1 MNIEKVKEKIKGA
14 ITNIRKIDKDYIL
27 IGIIIIAV
35 SVFVVLNIGKVTEF
49 NKEEKENT
57 TINANVEESKNDKEE
72 KENKE
77 NKENKEESKE
87 MGTGIFVHIDGW
99 IQNPGVY
106 EIKENDRVNA
116 IIEKA
121 GGLKEGASIKSI
133 NLAARLSDGDKI
145 YIPNREEEKQI
156 ETTEV
161 KGNNTGT
168 VKTTK
173 NNKININKASI
184 TELKQITGIGESTAN
199 KIIDYREN
207 VGKFKKIEDLKE
219 VKGIGDSK
227 YESIKYKITI

>member
-14 ITNIRKIDKDYIL
+14 ITNIRKLDKDYIV

-35 SVFVVLNIGKVTEF
+35 IIFIVLNIGKVTEF

-57 TINANVEESKNDKEE
+57 TINASIEESKNDIEE

-77 NKENKEESKE
+77 EPKE

-106 EIKENDRVNA
+106 EIKENDRVNT

-156 ETTEV
+156 ETIEV

-168 VKTTK
+168 VKITK
-173 NNKININKASI
+173 NSKININKASI
-184 TELKQITGIGESTAN
+184 SELKQITGIGESTAN
-199 KIIDYREN
+199 KIIDYRDN
-207 VGKFKKIEDLKE
+207 VGKFKKIEDIKE

-227 YESIKYKITI
+227 YESIKDKITI

>member
-14 ITNIRKIDKDYIL
+14 ITNVRKLDKDYIV

-35 SVFVVLNIGKVTEF
+35 IIFIVLNIGKVTEF

-57 TINANVEESKNDKEE
+57 TINASIEESKNDIEE

-77 NKENKEESKE
+77 EPKE

-106 EIKENDRVNA
+106 EIKENDRVNT

-168 VKTTK
+168 VKITK
-173 NNKININKASI
+173 NSKININKASI
-184 TELKQITGIGESTAN
+184 SELKQITGIGESTAN
-199 KIIDYREN
+199 KIIDYRDN
-207 VGKFKKIEDLKE
+207 VGKFKKIEDIKE

-227 YESIKYKITI
+227 YESIKDKITI

>member
-14 ITNIRKIDKDYIL
+14 ITNIRKLDKDYIV

-35 SVFVVLNIGKVTEF
+35 IIFIVLNIGKVTEF

-57 TINANVEESKNDKEE
+57 TINASIEESKNDIEE

-77 NKENKEESKE
+77 ETKE

-106 EIKENDRVNA
+106 EIKENDRVNT

-156 ETTEV
+156 EITEV

-168 VKTTK
+168 VKITK

-184 TELKQITGIGESTAN
+184 SELKQITGIGESTAN
-199 KIIDYREN
+199 KIIDYRDN
-207 VGKFKKIEDLKE
+207 VGKFKKIEDIKE

-227 YESIKYKITI
+227 YESIKDKITI

>member
-14 ITNIRKIDKDYIL
+14 ITNIRKLDKDYIV

-35 SVFVVLNIGKVTEF
+35 IIFIVLNIGKVTEF

-57 TINANVEESKNDKEE
+57 TINASIEESKNDIEE

-77 NKENKEESKE
+77 EPKE

-106 EIKENDRVNA
+106 EIKENDRVNT

-168 VKTTK
+168 VKITK

-207 VGKFKKIEDLKE
+207 VGKFKKIEDIKE

-227 YESIKYKITI
+227 YESIKDKITI

>member
-14 ITNIRKIDKDYIL
+14 ITNVRKIDKDYIV

-35 SVFVVLNIGKVTEF
+35 IIFIVLNIGKVTEF

-57 TINANVEESKNDKEE
+57 TINASIEESKNDIEE
-72 KENKE
+72 KEI
-77 NKENKEESKE
+77 KENKEETKE

-106 EIKENDRVNA
+106 EIKENDRVNT

-168 VKTTK
+168 VKITK

-199 KIIDYREN
+199 KIIDYRDN
-207 VGKFKKIEDLKE
+207 VGKFKKIEDIKE

-227 YESIKYKITI
+227 YESIKDKITI

>member
-14 ITNIRKIDKDYIL
+14 ITNIRKLDKDYIV

-35 SVFVVLNIGKVTEF
+35 IIFIVLNIGKVTEF

-57 TINANVEESKNDKEE
+57 TINASIEESKNDIEE
-72 KENKE
+72 KEI
-77 NKENKEESKE
+77 KENKEETKE

-106 EIKENDRVNA
+106 EIKENDRVNT

-168 VKTTK
+168 VKITK
-173 NNKININKASI
+173 NSKININKASI
-184 TELKQITGIGESTAN
+184 SELKQITGIGESTAN
-199 KIIDYREN
+199 KIIDYRDN
-207 VGKFKKIEDLKE
+207 VGKFKKIEDIKK

-227 YESIKYKITI
+227 YESIKDKITI

>member
-57 TINANVEESKNDKEE
+57 TINANVEESKNDIEE

-106 EIKENDRVNA
+106 EIKENDRVNN

-227 YESIKYKITI
+227 YESIKDKITI

>member
-1 MNIEKVKEKIKGA
+1 MNIEKVKEKTKGA
-14 ITNIRKIDKDYIL
+14 ITNIRKLDKDYIV

-35 SVFVVLNIGKVTEF
+35 IVFIVLNIGKVTEF

-57 TINANVEESKNDKEE
+57 TINASIEESKNDIEE

-77 NKENKEESKE
+77 NKEEPKE

-106 EIKENDRVNA
+106 EIKENDRVNT

-168 VKTTK
+168 VKITK
-173 NNKININKASI
+173 NSKININKASI
-184 TELKQITGIGESTAN
+184 SELKQITGIGESTAN

-207 VGKFKKIEDLKE
+207 VGKFKKIEDIKE

-227 YESIKYKITI
+227 YESIKDKITI

>member
-14 ITNIRKIDKDYIL
+14 ITNIRKLDKDYIV

-35 SVFVVLNIGKVTEF
+35 IIFIVLNIGKVTEF

-57 TINANVEESKNDKEE
+57 TINASIEESKNDIEE

-77 NKENKEESKE
+77 ETKE

-106 EIKENDRVNA
+106 EIKENDRVNT

-168 VKTTK
+168 VKITK
-173 NNKININKASI
+173 NSKININKASI
-184 TELKQITGIGESTAN
+184 SELKQITGIGESTAN
-199 KIIDYREN
+199 KIIDYRDN
-207 VGKFKKIEDLKE
+207 VGKFKKIEDIKE

-227 YESIKYKITI
+227 YESIKDKITI

>member
-14 ITNIRKIDKDYIL
+14 ITNIRKLDKDYIV

-35 SVFVVLNIGKVTEF
+35 IIFIVLNIGKVTEF
-49 NKEEKENT
+49 NKGEKENT
-57 TINANVEESKNDKEE
+57 TINASIEESKNDIEE
-72 KENKE
+72 KEI
-77 NKENKEESKE
+77 KENKEETKE

-106 EIKENDRVNA
+106 EIKENDRVNT

-168 VKTTK
+168 VKITK
-173 NNKININKASI
+173 NSKININKASI

-199 KIIDYREN
+199 KIIDYRDN
-207 VGKFKKIEDLKE
+207 VGKFKKIEDIKE

-227 YESIKYKITI
+227 YESIKDKITI

>member
-14 ITNIRKIDKDYIL
+14 ITNIRKLDKDYIV

-35 SVFVVLNIGKVTEF
+35 IIFIVLNIGKVTEF

-57 TINANVEESKNDKEE
+57 TINASIEESKNDIEE

-77 NKENKEESKE
+77 EPKE

-106 EIKENDRVNA
+106 EIKENDRVNT

-168 VKTTK
+168 VKITK
-173 NNKININKASI
+173 NSKININKASI
-184 TELKQITGIGESTAN
+184 SELKQITGIGESTAN
-199 KIIDYREN
+199 KIIDYRDN
-207 VGKFKKIEDLKE
+207 VGKFKKIDDIKE

-227 YESIKYKITI
+227 YESIKDKITI

>member
-14 ITNIRKIDKDYIL
+14 ITNIRKLDKDYIV

-35 SVFVVLNIGKVTEF
+35 IIFIVLNIGKVTEF

-57 TINANVEESKNDKEE
+57 TINASIEESKNDIEE
-72 KENKE
+72 KEI
-77 NKENKEESKE
+77 KENKEETKE

-106 EIKENDRVNA
+106 EIKENDRVNT

-145 YIPNREEEKQI
+145 YIPNREKEKQI

-168 VKTTK
+168 VKITK
-173 NNKININKASI
+173 NSKININKASI
-184 TELKQITGIGESTAN
+184 SELKQITGIGESTAN
-199 KIIDYREN
+199 KIIDYRDN
-207 VGKFKKIEDLKE
+207 VGKFKKIEDIKE

-227 YESIKYKITI
+227 YESIKDKITI

>member
-14 ITNIRKIDKDYIL
+14 ITNIRKLDKDYIV

-35 SVFVVLNIGKVTEF
+35 IIFIVLNIGKVTEF
-49 NKEEKENT
+49 NKGEKENT
-57 TINANVEESKNDKEE
+57 TINTSIEESKNDIEE
-72 KENKE
+72 KEI
-77 NKENKEESKE
+77 KENKEEPKE
-87 MGTGIFVHIDGW
+87 KGTGIFVHIDGW

-106 EIKENDRVNA
+106 EIKENDRVNT

-168 VKTTK
+168 VKITK
-173 NNKININKASI
+173 NSKININKASI
-184 TELKQITGIGESTAN
+184 SELKQITGIGESTAN

-207 VGKFKKIEDLKE
+207 VGKFKKIEDIKE

-227 YESIKYKITI
+227 YESIKDKITI

>member
-14 ITNIRKIDKDYIL
+14 ITNVRKIDKDYIV

-35 SVFVVLNIGKVTEF
+35 IIFIVLNIGKVTEF

-57 TINANVEESKNDKEE
+57 TINASIEESKNDIEE
-72 KENKE
+72 KEI
-77 NKENKEESKE
+77 KENKEETKE

-106 EIKENDRVNA
+106 EIKENDRVNT

-156 ETTEV
+156 EITEV

-168 VKTTK
+168 VKITK
-173 NNKININKASI
+173 NSKININKASI
-184 TELKQITGIGESTAN
+184 SELKQITGIGESTAN
-199 KIIDYREN
+199 KIIDYRDN
-207 VGKFKKIEDLKE
+207 VGKFKKIEDIKE

-227 YESIKYKITI
+227 YESIKDKITI

>member
-14 ITNIRKIDKDYIL
+14 ITGIKKLDKDYIL
-27 IGIIIIAV
+27 IGIIIIV
-35 SVFVVLNIGKVTEF
+35 VTVFMILNIGKVTEF

-57 TINANVEESKNDKEE
+57 TINASIEESKNNIEE
-72 KENKE
+72 KEIKE
-77 NKENKEESKE
+77 NEEEQKEV
-87 MGTGIFVHIDGW
+87 GTGIFVHIDGW

-106 EIKENDRVNA
+106 EIKENDRVNT

-161 KGNNTGT
+161 KGNNTET
-168 VKTTK
+168 VKITK
-173 NNKININKASI
+173 NSKININKASI
-184 TELKQITGIGESTAN
+184 SELKQITGIGESTAN

-207 VGKFKKIEDLKE
+207 VGKFKKIEDIKE

-227 YESIKYKITI
+227 YESIKDKITI

>member
-14 ITNIRKIDKDYIL
+14 ITNIRKLDKDYIV

-35 SVFVVLNIGKVTEF
+35 IIFIVLNIGKVTEF

-57 TINANVEESKNDKEE
+57 TINPSIEESKNDIEE

-77 NKENKEESKE
+77 KKEEPKE

-106 EIKENDRVNA
+106 EIKENDRVNT

-168 VKTTK
+168 VKITK
-173 NNKININKASI
+173 NSKVNINKASI
-184 TELKQITGIGESTAN
+184 SELKQITGIGESTAN
-199 KIIDYREN
+199 KIIDYRDN
-207 VGKFKKIEDLKE
+207 VGKFKKIEDIKE

-227 YESIKYKITI
+227 YESIKDKITI

>member
-14 ITNIRKIDKDYIL
+14 ITNIRKLDKDYIV

-35 SVFVVLNIGKVTEF
+35 IIFIVLNIGKVTEF

-57 TINANVEESKNDKEE
+57 TINASIEESKNDIEE
-72 KENKE
+72 KEI
-77 NKENKEESKE
+77 KENKEESKE

-106 EIKENDRVNA
+106 EIKENDRVNT

-168 VKTTK
+168 VKITK
-173 NNKININKASI
+173 NSKININKASI
-184 TELKQITGIGESTAN
+184 SELKQITGIGESTAN
-199 KIIDYREN
+199 KIIDYRDN
-207 VGKFKKIEDLKE
+207 VGKFKKIEDIKE

-227 YESIKYKITI
+227 YESIKDKITI

>member
-14 ITNIRKIDKDYIL
+14 ITNIRKLDKDYIV

-35 SVFVVLNIGKVTEF
+35 IVFIVLNIGKVTEF

-57 TINANVEESKNDKEE
+57 TINPSIEESKNDIEE

-77 NKENKEESKE
+77 EPKE

-106 EIKENDRVNA
+106 EIKENDRVNT

-168 VKTTK
+168 VKITK
-173 NNKININKASI
+173 NSKININKASI
-184 TELKQITGIGESTAN
+184 SELKQITGIGESTAN
-199 KIIDYREN
+199 KIIDYRDN
-207 VGKFKKIEDLKE
+207 VGKFKKIEDIKE

-227 YESIKYKITI
+227 YESIKDKITI

>member
-14 ITNIRKIDKDYIL
+14 ITNVRKLDKDYIV

-35 SVFVVLNIGKVTEF
+35 IIFIVLNIGKVTEF

-57 TINANVEESKNDKEE
+57 TINASIEESKNDIEE

-77 NKENKEESKE
+77 NKEETKE

-106 EIKENDRVNA
+106 EIKENDRVNT

-168 VKTTK
+168 VKITK
-173 NNKININKASI
+173 NSKININKASI
-184 TELKQITGIGESTAN
+184 SELKQITGIGESTAN
-199 KIIDYREN
+199 KIIDYRDN
-207 VGKFKKIEDLKE
+207 VGKFKKIEDIKE

-227 YESIKYKITI
+227 YESIKDKITI

>member
-14 ITNIRKIDKDYIL
+14 ITNIRKLDKDYIV

-35 SVFVVLNIGKVTEF
+35 IIFIVLNIGKVTEF

-57 TINANVEESKNDKEE
+57 TINTSIEESKNDIEE
-72 KENKE
+72 KEIKE
-77 NKENKEESKE
+77 NKENKEETKE

-106 EIKENDRVNA
+106 EIKENDRVNT

-168 VKTTK
+168 AKITK
-173 NNKININKASI
+173 NSKININKASI
-184 TELKQITGIGESTAN
+184 SELKQITGIGESTAN
-199 KIIDYREN
+199 KIIDYRDN
-207 VGKFKKIEDLKE
+207 VGKFKKIEDIKE

-227 YESIKYKITI
+227 YESIKDKITI

>member
-14 ITNIRKIDKDYIL
+14 ITNIRKLDKDYIV

-35 SVFVVLNIGKVTEF
+35 IIFIVLNIGKETEF

-57 TINANVEESKNDKEE
+57 TINASIEENKNDIEE

-77 NKENKEESKE
+77 NKEETKE

-106 EIKENDRVNA
+106 EIKENDRVNT

-168 VKTTK
+168 VKITK
-173 NNKININKASI
+173 NSKININKASI
-184 TELKQITGIGESTAN
+184 SELKQITGIGESTAN

-207 VGKFKKIEDLKE
+207 VGKFKKIEDIKE

-227 YESIKYKITI
+227 YESIKDKITI

>member
-14 ITNIRKIDKDYIL
+14 ITNIRKLDKDYIV

-35 SVFVVLNIGKVTEF
+35 IIFIVLNIGKVTEF

-57 TINANVEESKNDKEE
+57 TINASIEESKNDIEE
-72 KENKE
+72 KEI
-77 NKENKEESKE
+77 KENKEETKE

-106 EIKENDRVNA
+106 EIKENDRVNT

-161 KGNNTGT
+161 KRNNTGT
-168 VKTTK
+168 VKITK
-173 NNKININKASI
+173 NSKININKASI

-199 KIIDYREN
+199 KIIDYRDN
-207 VGKFKKIEDLKE
+207 VGKFKKIEDIKE

-227 YESIKYKITI
+227 YESIKDKITI

>member
-14 ITNIRKIDKDYIL
+14 ITNIRKLDKDYIV

-35 SVFVVLNIGKVTEF
+35 IIFIVLNIGKVTEF

-57 TINANVEESKNDKEE
+57 TINASIEESKNDIEE
-72 KENKE
+72 KEI
-77 NKENKEESKE
+77 KENKEETKE

-106 EIKENDRVNA
+106 EIKENDRVNT

-168 VKTTK
+168 VKITK

-184 TELKQITGIGESTAN
+184 SELKQITGIGESTAN
-199 KIIDYREN
+199 KIIDYRDN
-207 VGKFKKIEDLKE
+207 VGKFKKIEDIKE

-227 YESIKYKITI
+227 YESIKDKITI

>member
-14 ITNIRKIDKDYIL
+14 ITNIRKLDKDYIV

-35 SVFVVLNIGKVTEF
+35 IIFIVLNIGKVTEF

-57 TINANVEESKNDKEE
+57 TINASIEESKNDIEE

-77 NKENKEESKE
+77 ETKE

-106 EIKENDRVNA
+106 EIKENDRVNT

-161 KGNNTGT
+161 KRNNTGT
-168 VKTTK
+168 VKITK
-173 NNKININKASI
+173 NSKININKASI
-184 TELKQITGIGESTAN
+184 SELKQITGIGESTAN
-199 KIIDYREN
+199 KIIDYRDN
-207 VGKFKKIEDLKE
+207 VGKFKKIEDIKE

-227 YESIKYKITI
+227 YESIKDKITI

>member
-14 ITNIRKIDKDYIL
+14 ITNIRKPDKDYIV

-35 SVFVVLNIGKVTEF
+35 IIFIVLNIGKVTEF

-57 TINANVEESKNDKEE
+57 TINASIEESKNDIEE

-77 NKENKEESKE
+77 EPKE

-106 EIKENDRVNA
+106 EIKENDRVNT

-161 KGNNTGT
+161 KRNNTGT
-168 VKTTK
+168 VKITK
-173 NNKININKASI
+173 NSKININKASI
-184 TELKQITGIGESTAN
+184 SELKQITGIGESTAN
-199 KIIDYREN
+199 KIIDYRDN
-207 VGKFKKIEDLKE
+207 VGKFKKIEDIKE

-227 YESIKYKITI
+227 YESIKDKITI

>member
-57 TINANVEESKNDKEE
+57 TINANVEESKNDIEE
-72 KENKE
+72 KE

-168 VKTTK
+168 VKITK
-173 NNKININKASI
+173 NSKININKASI

-227 YESIKYKITI
+227 YESIKDKITI